1 MSGQKKRAT
10 GIYTEAA
17 RTLLAKQECPD
28 ALVKA
33 SFKSGL
39 SSSNQQE
46 SFLIRVPVSVKAW
59 TRRPKFQI

>member
-1 MSGQKKRAT
+1 MSGQKNRAT

-17 RTLLAKQECPD
+17 RTLLAKQECTD
-28 ALVKA
+28 ELVKA

-46 SFLIRVPVSVKAW
+46 
-59 TRRPKFQI
+59 